1 MPTMLITGGSR
12 GIGAE
17 TVRRFAREGY
27 RVAFVYHKSEEAA
40 AALVR
45 ETGAYAIRADLSSKD
60 ETLRATHAALDFF
73 GASPDVLIN
82 NAAVAGF
89 SLFTDISYEDWRRF
103 FALNVD
109 AAFLLTKE
117 LLPGMIS
124 RKSGRIINI
133 SSMWGQVGSSCEVHY
148 STTKAALVGMTRAL
162 AKEVGPSGI
171 TVNCI
176 APGLIDTD
184 MNASLSEDDIAA
196 ICEETPLCRIGTPA
210 DIAETA
216 LFLAGRGGDFI
227 TGQVLGVN
235 GGYVI

>member
-1 MPTMLITGGSR
+1 MPTLLISGGSR

-17 TVRRFAREGY
+17 TVRRFARDGY
-27 RVAFVYHKSEEAA
+27 RVAFIYYKSEEAA
-40 AALVR
+40 AELVR
-45 ETGAYAIRADLSSKD
+45 ETGAYAIRADLSSK
-60 ETLRATHAALDFF
+60 EQTLYAANTALDFF

-82 NAAVAGF
+82 NAACAGF
-89 SLFTDISYEDWRRF
+89 SLFTDISYAQWRHF

-124 RKSGRIINI
+124 RKSGRIINL

-148 STTKAALVGMTRAL
+148 STTKAALIGMTRAL

-184 MNASLSEDDIAA
+184 MNSSLSGDDIAA
-196 ICEETPLCRIGTPA
+196 LCEETPLGRIGTPA

-235 GGYVI
+235 GGFVI

>member
-1 MPTMLITGGSR
+1 MPTLLISGGSR

-17 TVRRFAREGY
+17 IVRRFSHEGY
-27 RVAFVYHKSEEAA
+27 RVAFIYFKSEEAA
-40 AALVR
+40 CQIAK
-45 ETGAYAIRADLSSKD
+45 ETGAFAIRADLSSK
-60 ETLRATHAALDFF
+60 EQTLYAARAAMDCF
-73 GASPDVLIN
+73 GDSPDVLIN
-82 NAAVAGF
+82 NAACAGF
-89 SLFTDISYEDWRRF
+89 SLFTDISYAEWRHF

-117 LLPGMIS
+117 LLPGMVS

-148 STTKAALVGMTRAL
+148 SATKAALIGMTRAL

-184 MNASLSEDDIAA
+184 MNASLREEDIAA
-196 ICEETPLCRIGTPA
+196 LCEETPLGRIGTPA

-235 GGYVI
+235 GGYII